1 MSWEFW
7 GNPSFWARWPCCGR
21 GRAKQKSY
29 KPKRA
34 LHAVALT
41 CDAWLEAGKLHS
53 TQVECGLS
61 CLAKR
66 QSIFLSIVKAQC
78 HQRVLFVQKENKKD
92 VSWHLRPIFSNFPI
106 CPQRYAVRMN
116 FAMASQPWHSW
127 RHLLLLPEVR
137 AGPKSYPCKGAVL
150 RCSRCQ
156 RPAAVASPW
165 SMNQLPIISA
175 DSVASFLWPD
185 CIYSEIL
192 SFGAPRKNFV
202 VS

>member
-1 MSWEFW
+1 M
-7 GNPSFWARWPCCGR
+7 
-21 GRAKQKSY
+21 
-29 KPKRA
+29 
-34 LHAVALT
+34 
-41 CDAWLEAGKLHS
+41 
-53 TQVECGLS
+53 
-61 CLAKR
+61 
-66 QSIFLSIVKAQC
+66 
-78 HQRVLFVQKENKKD
+78 
-92 VSWHLRPIFSNFPI
+92 
-106 CPQRYAVRMN
+106 
-116 FAMASQPWHSW
+116 
-127 RHLLLLPEVR
+127 LPEVR

-202 VS
+202 VSWVSQGSSMGTQVVRRANTCHCYILVQPGEKEAAG